1 MKRKLLSLMLVL
13 ALVVSLVPA
22 AGAKALTGDQEEAKK
37 DWGKIVRDI
46 STKTVEGYECVTI
59 TDKYSKKG
67 LITCQWTEHRLLTIT
82 LKKGES
88 IYVDDLFCM
97 LDYEVQKLYSSGI
110 YSTTT
115 GNNIYNPEGL
125 GDLKYLDLSEDS
137 KGHTIATGKKAG
149 FETFV
154 DSMQYYIPSAGISVC
169 PTVKVV
175 VTDRKNGLL
184 YADEENYLQFVDGG
198 KGKKVKLADA
208 SGKVTYK
215 SSNKK
220 VFKVSKKGNITPVA
234 PGYATLTAKAGNK
247 TYTATVCVISKGLE
261 YSYDIRSNDGRPSV
275 SYTIPAVVKGI
286 GKCKD
291 KKIVIGRYAEDNAH
305 MIFGLYKD
313 AFNNSGITDIALP
326 DTLRELNTSFVG
338 TKIKKLDIPAKVT
351 KFGGTG
357 ETREAEYVGS
367 AIEMLVANSS
377 TPADRYSEKS
387 SVTESSGPFA
397 FSIKDVT
404 INSIET
410 LNTLCS
416 MDSTSNRHLTY
427 HFEKK
432 DFVTF
437 GALPNLLPEILGY
450 TNDSDILNNFY
461 YTALKAVDFNP
472 EKDTYNARVMK
483 ANLILRSILT
493 QVGYDVDDRNGNAS
507 GGKTLPKVVN
517 NLLTNSTKT
526 EGQPIKRFACNEYAS
541 VTCRI
546 YEQFGL
552 PVSVKGGL
560 LAGRSHAWAIALFSD
575 GKWHNIDNV
584 GNTHGSIFPHFDEA
598 VKEIGIDN
606 LRQYVKNIKAYG
618 GKFAAFSWDEE
629 LTETVDQLSDEEFIN
644 LLKKYIGDCDAEL
657 SEENRKLLK
666 RTTGKDYKTW
676 LSVTEKGSKY

>member
-13 ALVVSLVPA
+13 ALAVSLVPA
-22 AGAKALTGDQEEAKK
+22 AGAKALTGDQDE

-46 STKTVEGYECVTI
+46 KTKTVEGYECVTI

-97 LDYEVQKLYSSGI
+97 LDYEVQKLYSNGI

-275 SYTIPAVVKGI
+275 SYTIPAVVKGS

-313 AFNNSGITDIALP
+313 AFNDTGITDIALP

-357 ETREAEYVGS
+357 ETREAEYVATMISVLGGS
-367 AIEMLVANSS
+367 RSGNY
-377 TPADRYSEKS
+377 YSDITKIEKS
-387 SVTESSGPFA
+387 GPLA

-404 INSIET
+404 INSVET
-410 LNTLCS
+410 FNELCTDYYLS
-416 MDSTSNRHLTY
+416 GCIRTY
-427 HFEKK
+427 HF
-432 DFVTF
+432 DGNDLVAF
-437 GALPNLLPEILGY
+437 GYPSRYTPELLGY
-450 TNDSDILNNFY
+450 RDDSKLVSSENPY
-461 YTALKAVDFNP
+461 YIALKAVDFNP
-472 EKDTYNARVMK
+472 AKDTYNARVMK
-483 ANLILRSILT
+483 ANLIITSVLT
-493 QVGYDVDDRNGNAS
+493 QVQYDARDNGTASSGKVLPNVVTGLLRN
-507 GGKTLPKVVN
+507 KVG
-517 NLLTNSTKT
+517 
-526 EGQPIKRFACNEYAS
+526 EPIKRFACGDYAETT
-541 VTCRI
+541 VKI
-546 YEQFGL
+546 YSAFGIPTDYAL
-552 PVSVKGGL
+552 GYMDGVSHG
-560 LAGRSHAWAIALFSD
+560 WAIAYFSD

-584 GNTHGSIFPHFDEA
+584 AGGTGTIYPHFDEA
-598 VKEIGIDN
+598 IKEIGADN
-606 LRQYVKNIKAYG
+606 LKKYIQNIWAYG
-618 GKFAAFSWDEE
+618 GKFDTPWRIIFPEKI
-629 LTETVDQLSDEEFIN
+629 DQLSDEEFVDI
-644 LLKKYIGDCDAEL
+644 LKGYGDCDAEL

-666 RTTGKDYKTW
+666 RTTGLDYKTW